1 MQYQDSIAIARQL
14 QGMGVDL
21 VRGGFATWVRE
32 SLGFEASDESIDLA
46 LERVRHIMADDGMTA
61 HDLAYHI
68 AAAMPARSP
77 HAHID
82 AFGGSAW
89 TVE

>member
-1 MQYQDSIAIARQL
+1 MQYHDSIAVAQ
-14 QGMGVDL
+14 QMQSMGVDL
-21 VRGGFATWVRE
+21 VRDGFATWVRE
-32 SLGFEASDESIDLA
+32 GLGFEASDESIDRA
-46 LERVRHIMADDGMTA
+46 LERVRDVMTDAGMTV

-68 AAAMPARSP
+68 AAAMPARAP

-89 TVE
+89 TME